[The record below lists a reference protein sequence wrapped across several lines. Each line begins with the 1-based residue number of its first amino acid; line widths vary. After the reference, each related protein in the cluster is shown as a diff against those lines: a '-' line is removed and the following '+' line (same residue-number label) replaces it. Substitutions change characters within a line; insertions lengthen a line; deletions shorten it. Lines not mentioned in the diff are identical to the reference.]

1 MLRRPLFCN
10 SNRKKNMNT
19 RILLAAVVTSLG
31 SQVAF
36 AQMGGY
42 SGGMTQTQ
50 PPAPS
55 ANKTQQ
61 TTTTTTKTTM
71 PVGVK
76 GYLDSQIASS
86 KDKKFHVALNGKD
99 LALTPLKFGEDKK
112 LGGGKSSTAVDMK
125 GVDGKIYEIDF
136 VSSGGQVTGASVG
149 KVNGKSPSSQ

>member
-1 MLRRPLFCN
+1 M
-10 SNRKKNMNT
+10 KT
-19 RILLAAVVTSLG
+19 RILLAAVVASFITR
-31 SQVAF
+31 VAF
-36 AQMGGY
+36 GQMYGSY
-42 SGGMTQTQ
+42 SQ
-50 PPAPS
+50 PPGQPAQAS
-55 ANKTQQ
+55 TGGQQKT

-99 LALTPLKFGEDKK
+99 LAMTPLKFHEEKK